1 MFLAIV
7 TFLSAQE
14 NSNIPLADLEKTPLP
29 DGWEVEGYAFGSRKP
44 GSWRQQAAK
53 RTGNQKQYQKGQL
66 TSPEFTVERDYL
78 VVQFNEERYQ
88 AKLCTFYYPT
98 KLCVALIADGQDVR
112 RLNKD
117 KLSAFDAMDVSA
129 LKGKEVKMQIRDN
142 HANG

>member
-1 MFLAIV
+1 MR
-7 TFLSAQE
+7 SAVANRVHGE
-14 NSNIPLADLEKTPLP
+14 
-29 DGWEVEGYAFGSRKP
+29 W
-44 GSWRQQAAK
+44 QAAK

-88 AKLCTFYYPT
+88 A